1 MGVESASSSADLLFG
16 GSEAPAKFSSRTSQR
31 LLQWTSGLSPNLNG
45 LMEGQPARPRSTGL
59 SNGYLTVAEVAL
71 ILGVAK
77 SFVYRRTSPHH
88 PDPMP
93 CYRFGGHL
101 RFLPEEVH
109 EWAAGHRKN
118 QQTPAKPAPGRVVAL
133 ERRGSGRV
141 RLRVREPRS

>member
-1 MGVESASSSADLLFG
+1 MLSEPVSSSADLLFG
-16 GSEAPAKFSSRTSQR
+16 SLRRLPSFRKEPLKICSMDISAISE
-31 LLQWTSGLSPNLNG
+31 LNG
-45 LMEGQPARPRSTGL
+45 LMESQAARPQSTGVT
-59 SNGYLTVAEVAL
+59 NGYLTVAEVAL

-77 SFVYRRTSPHH
+77 SFIYRRTSPHH

-118 QQTPAKPAPGRVVAL
+118 QEARPSAAPGRLVAID
-133 ERRGSGRV
+133 RSGSGRV

>member
-1 MGVESASSSADLLFG
+1 MNESMGSQAA
-16 GSEAPAKFSSRTSQR
+16 RT
-31 LLQWTSGLSPNLNG
+31 W
-45 LMEGQPARPRSTGL
+45 STGVTD
-59 SNGYLTVAEVAL
+59 GYLTVAEVAL

-101 RFLPEEVH
+101 RFLLEEVQ
-109 EWAAGHRKN
+109 EWAAGHRKHQDAPTN
-118 QQTPAKPAPGRVVAL
+118 TAPGRVVAL
-133 ERRGSGRV
+133 DRHESGRV